1 MKNKNTLII
10 VFVLLAVIG
19 FFIGMY
25 VGFSE
30 KPEVGAKT
38 VYIEVMDAAK
48 SVDEYTVQTDAE
60 YLRQVMDEAE
70 GLTYG
75 GAEAEYGIMV
85 DTVNGVRADYT
96 LDGAYW
102 SFYVNGEYCSNGID
116 TQSVADGDVFRIEYT
131 VAE

>member
-1 MKNKNTLII
+1 MKNKKTII
-10 VFVLLAVIG
+10 IALAIVAVIAIFAG
-19 FFIGMY
+19 VYMS
-25 VGFSE
+25 FSE

-38 VYIEVMDAAK
+38 VYIEVVDAAE

-60 YLRQVMDEAE
+60 FLRQVMDEAD

-75 GAEAEYGIMV
+75 GSESEYGMMV

-102 SFYVNGEYCSNGID
+102 SFYVNGEYCNYGID
-116 TQSVADGDVFRIEYT
+116 TQPVADGDVFSIEYT
-131 VAE
+131 LAE

>member
-1 MKNKNTLII
+1 MKNKKTLII

-19 FFIGMY
+19 FFLGLY
-25 VGFSE
+25 AGFSE

-38 VYIEVMDAAK
+38 VYIEVVDAAQ

-60 YLRQVMDEAE
+60 YLRQVMDEAD

-75 GAEAEYGIMV
+75 GAEGEYGIMV
-85 DTVNGVRADYT
+85 DTINGVRADYT

-102 SFYVNGEYCSNGID
+102 SFYVNGEYCNYGID
-116 TQSVADGDVFRIEYT
+116 TQPVADGDVFKIEYT
-131 VAE
+131 FAE

>member
-1 MKNKNTLII
+1 MKNKSTII
-10 VFVLLAVIG
+10 IAVAIVAVIAI
-19 FFIGMY
+19 F
-25 VGFSE
+25 VGAYSAFSE

-38 VYIEVMDAAK
+38 VYIEVVDAAQ

-60 YLRQVMDEAE
+60 FLRQVMDEAE

-75 GAEAEYGIMV
+75 GAESEYGLMV

-102 SFYVNGEYCSNGID
+102 SFYVNGEYCNYGID
-116 TQSVADGDVFRIEYT
+116 TQPVADGDVFSIEYT
-131 VAE
+131 LAE